1 MFDQP
6 KFKIIYSDEVVNFLN
21 SLNDKSRKK
30 ILFNINR
37 SKYSID
43 NNLFKKLVNSDI
55 WEFRT
60 KYDGLTFRIFAFW
73 DRENETLVVTTHGII
88 KKTQKTPLK
97 EIQKA
102 ENMRNAY
109 FKAKNNS
116 SFGFRFRQS

>member
-1 MFDQP
+1 M
-6 KFKIIYSDEVVNFLN
+6 
-21 SLNDKSRKK
+21 
-30 ILFNINR
+30 FNINR

-109 FKAKNNS
+109 FKAKNK
-116 SFGFRFRQS
+116 R